1 MELLLPLSIFGD
13 DDDDDAFGAGKEEGG
28 FELDDDSLDF
38 ASDEDSSDEDAN
50 EKNPLGIEGIGE
62 DF

>member
-1 MELLLPLSIFGD
+1 MELLLPLSIIG
-13 DDDDDAFGAGKEEGG
+13 DDDDDAFADKDEG
-28 FELDDDSLDF
+28 FVLDDDSLDF
-38 ASDEDSSDEDAN
+38 DEDGGEEDDD